1 MQAFH
6 QRGIH
11 HYIADRPLIAHQQ
24 DGFRR
29 RQIYRLTA
37 SAIPECF
44 RHPHPQ
50 GITYFLSKV
59 IPPSVELPYFI
70 KFLAWGTLHGCIVH
84 HPNLITAIINILC
97 RPIETERNKKS
108 SIENENH
115 SFFIYKTHLRLRDCT
130 TAL

>member
-1 MQAFH
+1 M
-6 QRGIH
+6 
-11 HYIADRPLIAHQQ
+11 Y
-24 DGFRR
+24 
-29 RQIYRLTA
+29 
-37 SAIPECF
+37 
-44 RHPHPQ
+44 
-50 GITYFLSKV
+50 
-59 IPPSVELPYFI
+59 
-70 KFLAWGTLHGCIVH
+70 